1 MNVMAMLAEST
12 AISLT
17 IIESHH
23 YSHLTESSI
32 MPTLTVE
39 TLDQMLQE
47 KDQFGIDEFY
57 QRACE
62 FAEQRSPAGYL
73 SAHLAAWEENS
84 YDRAML
90 RRDIYSALTSLR
102 RSLAQQT
109 YRCDGNLEHLQR
121 THEAI
126 TNGVAE
132 QHVLDTIEAHHLVK
146 WCEIFCEVTEEVT
159 TS

>member
-1 MNVMAMLAEST
+1 MPVVLAESHI
-12 AISLT
+12 ISLT
-17 IIESHH
+17 IPDNRHRP
-23 YSHLTESSI
+23 HLTESST

-39 TLDQMLQE
+39 TLDQKLQD
-47 KDQFGIDEFY
+47 KGQFSIDEFY

-62 FAEQRSPAGYL
+62 LAEQRSPAGYL
-73 SAHLAAWEENS
+73 SSHLATWEENN
-84 YDRAML
+84 YDRVML
-90 RRDIYSALTSLR
+90 RREIYPTLTSLR

-159 TS
+159 TD